1 MEGHRGAGE
10 GDLEITGVVCPYL
23 KAAIHCGTRVCLVCG
38 CTGQVDMCASIEEE
52 ALELYL
58 ACNCRR
64 RAGLS
69 MCHTRFVWD
78 TVRLHLSACKE
89 APVEPP
95 FPAVS
100 GRVRPRPS
108 KRGAVPGAPPSSNGG

>member
-1 MEGHRGAGE
+1 MGKRAGE
-10 GDLEITGVVCPYL
+10 GDLEITGVICPYL

-78 TVRLHLSACKE
+78 TVMLRFPARKE
-89 APVEPP
+89 APVGPP
-95 FPAVS
+95 FPAVP
-100 GRVRPRPS
+100 GRVCPRPRQRS
-108 KRGAVPGAPPSSNGG
+108 AVVGAPPSSDGE